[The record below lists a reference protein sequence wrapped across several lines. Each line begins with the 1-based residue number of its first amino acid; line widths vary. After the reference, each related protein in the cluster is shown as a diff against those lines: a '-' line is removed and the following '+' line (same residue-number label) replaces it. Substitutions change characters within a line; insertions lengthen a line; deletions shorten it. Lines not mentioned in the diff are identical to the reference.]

1 MHVFRFIFIL
11 LFYVSA
17 SKINGDVILKCYLVK
32 KISTILFTFK
42 NKKYDKDRKYYLVA
56 YDESNDVEVF
66 RHEVIMD
73 LAFSDNFGFDL

>member
-1 MHVFRFIFIL
+1 MCMEVHHHRRRCLYRCWIL
-11 LFYVSA
+11 RWIRA
-17 SKINGDVILKCYLVK
+17 QLKQDL
-32 KISTILFTFK
+32 
-42 NKKYDKDRKYYLVA
+42 KYYLVA